1 MMVDFAFVIDDTAD
15 QKANIKVIGV
25 GGSGGNAVAHM
36 ISKGMEGVDF
46 LCANT
51 DAQDLAQSHVATK
64 IQIGID
70 TTKGLGAGM
79 DPGIGS
85 ESAKESKDA
94 IANAISETDMLFI
107 TAGFGGGTGTGASPV
122 IAEIAKELGI
132 LTVAVVTKPFNWE
145 GDLRAQYAEEGI
157 QELEKHVDSLII
169 IPNDK
174 LQSLGKKITLVN
186 AFEAANDVLLNSV
199 QGIVE
204 LITVPGLMN
213 LDFADVKK
221 VMSDKGRGIMG
232 SAAAS
237 GPDRG
242 RRAIEEAVN
251 SPLLEDIDLEGAQG
265 ILLNV
270 TADEDLEISE
280 FDEIGGI
287 VKSYASDEA
296 KVIVGTAIS
305 KNMNDSIRVTIVA
318 TGLGERQAEKTIID
332 KTNFSNLDR
341 PITER
346 NPLRETKDLFENKEE
361 KIIRKHD
368 ELEILDVPQF
378 LKRQDA

>member
-1 MMVDFAFVIDDTAD
+1 MVDFAFVIDDTAD

-25 GGSGGNAVAHM
+25 GGSGGNAVSHM

-85 ESAKESKDA
+85 ESAKESKEA

-157 QELEKHVDSLII
+157 KELEKHVDSLII

-232 SAAAS
+232 SAMAS

-251 SPLLEDIDLEGAQG
+251 SPLLEDIDLEGAKG

-280 FDEIGGI
+280 FDEIGEI
-287 VKSYASDEA
+287 VKSYASDQA

-318 TGLGERQAEKTIID
+318 TGLGERQSEIKIKD

-361 KIIRKHD
+361 AIIGKHE

>member
-1 MMVDFAFVIDDTAD
+1 MVDFAFVIDDTAD

-25 GGSGGNAVAHM
+25 GGSGGNAVSHM

-85 ESAKESKDA
+85 ESAKESKEA

-157 QELEKHVDSLII
+157 KELEKHVDSLII

-232 SAAAS
+232 SAVAS

-251 SPLLEDIDLEGAQG
+251 SPLLEDIDLEGAKG

-280 FDEIGGI
+280 FDEIGEI
-287 VKSYASDEA
+287 VKSYASDQA

-318 TGLGERQAEKTIID
+318 TGLGERQSEIKIKD

-361 KIIRKHD
+361 AIIGKHE

>member
-1 MMVDFAFVIDDTAD
+1 MVDFAFVIDDTAD

-25 GGSGGNAVAHM
+25 GGSGGNAVGHM

-79 DPGIGS
+79 DPDIGS
-85 ESAKESKDA
+85 ESAKESKEA

-157 QELEKHVDSLII
+157 KELEKHVDSLII

-232 SAAAS
+232 SAVAS

-287 VKSYASDEA
+287 VKSYASDQA

-318 TGLGERQAEKTIID
+318 TGLGERQSKSKIVD
-332 KTNFSNLDR
+332 KTNFSNFDR

-361 KIIRKHD
+361 KTIRKHE

>member
-1 MMVDFAFVIDDTAD
+1 MVDFAFVIDDTAD

-25 GGSGGNAVAHM
+25 GGSGGNAVSHM

-85 ESAKESKDA
+85 ESAKESKEA

-157 QELEKHVDSLII
+157 KELEKHVDSLII

-232 SAAAS
+232 SAVAS

-251 SPLLEDIDLEGAQG
+251 SPLLEDIDLEGAKG

-287 VKSYASDEA
+287 VKSYASDQA

-318 TGLGERQAEKTIID
+318 TGLGERQSKSKIVD
-332 KTNFSNLDR
+332 KTNFSNFDR

-361 KIIRKHD
+361 KTIRKHE

>member
-1 MMVDFAFVIDDTAD
+1 MMVDFAFVIDDTAG

-51 DAQDLAQSHVATK
+51 DAQDLAQSNVATK
-64 IQIGID
+64 IQMGID
-70 TTKGLGAGM
+70 TTNGLGAGM
-79 DPGIGS
+79 DPDIGS
-85 ESAKESKDA
+85 ESAKESKEA

-157 QELEKHVDSLII
+157 QELEKQVDSLII

-232 SAAAS
+232 SAVAS

-251 SPLLEDIDLEGAQG
+251 SPLLEDIDLEGAEG

-280 FDEIGGI
+280 FQEIGEI
-287 VKSYASDEA
+287 VKSYASDKA

-305 KNMNDSIRVTIVA
+305 KNMNDSIRVTLVA
-318 TGLGERQAEKTIID
+318 TGLGERQVEKTIMD
-332 KTNFSNLDR
+332 KTNFSNLDI

>member
-1 MMVDFAFVIDDTAD
+1 MVDFAFVIDDTAD

-25 GGSGGNAVAHM
+25 GGSGGNAVGHM

-79 DPGIGS
+79 DPDIGS
-85 ESAKESKDA
+85 ESAKESKDT

-157 QELEKHVDSLII
+157 KELEKHVDSLII

-232 SAAAS
+232 SAVAS

-280 FDEIGGI
+280 FDEIGRI
-287 VKSYASDEA
+287 VRSYASDKA

-318 TGLGERQAEKTIID
+318 TGLGERQSKSKIVD
-332 KTNFSNLDR
+332 KTNFSNFDR

-361 KIIRKHD
+361 KTIRKHE

>member
-1 MMVDFAFVIDDTAD
+1 MVDFAFVIDDTAN

-25 GGSGGNAVAHM
+25 GGSGGNAVGHM

-85 ESAKESKDA
+85 ESAKESKEA
-94 IANAISETDMLFI
+94 IAHAISETDMLFI

-157 QELEKHVDSLII
+157 KELEKHVDSLII

-174 LQSLGKKITLVN
+174 LQSLGKKITLVD

-232 SAAAS
+232 SAVAS

-251 SPLLEDIDLEGAQG
+251 SPLLEDIDLEGAKG

-287 VKSYASDEA
+287 VKSYASDKA

-305 KNMNDSIRVTIVA
+305 KNMNDSIRVTLVA
-318 TGLGERQAEKTIID
+318 TGLGERQSEIKIKD

-361 KIIRKHD
+361 AIIGKHE

>member
-1 MMVDFAFVIDDTAD
+1 MVDFAFVIDDTAD

-25 GGSGGNAVAHM
+25 GGSGGNAVGHM

-85 ESAKESKDA
+85 ESAKESKEA

-157 QELEKHVDSLII
+157 KELEKHVDSLII

-232 SAAAS
+232 SAVAS

-287 VKSYASDEA
+287 VKSYASDQA

-318 TGLGERQAEKTIID
+318 TGLGERQSKSKIVD
-332 KTNFSNLDR
+332 KTNFSNFDR

-361 KIIRKHD
+361 KTIRKHE

>member
-25 GGSGGNAVAHM
+25 GGSGGNAVGHM

-79 DPGIGS
+79 DPDIGS
-85 ESAKESKDA
+85 ESAKESKDT

-157 QELEKHVDSLII
+157 KELEKHVDSLII

-232 SAAAS
+232 SAVAS

-287 VKSYASDEA
+287 VKSYASDQA

-318 TGLGERQAEKTIID
+318 TGLGERQSKSKIVD
-332 KTNFSNLDR
+332 KTNFSNFDR

-361 KIIRKHD
+361 KTIRKHE

>member
-1 MMVDFAFVIDDTAD
+1 
-15 QKANIKVIGV
+15 
-25 GGSGGNAVAHM
+25 M

-79 DPGIGS
+79 DPDIGS
-85 ESAKESKDA
+85 ESAKESKDT

-157 QELEKHVDSLII
+157 KELEKHVDSLII

-232 SAAAS
+232 SAVAS

-287 VKSYASDEA
+287 VKSYASDQA

-318 TGLGERQAEKTIID
+318 TGLGERQSKSKIVD
-332 KTNFSNLDR
+332 KTNFSNFDR

-361 KIIRKHD
+361 KTIRKHE

>member
-1 MMVDFAFVIDDTAD
+1 MVDFAFVIDDTAD

-25 GGSGGNAVAHM
+25 GGSGGNAVGHM

-79 DPGIGS
+79 DPDIGS
-85 ESAKESKDA
+85 ESAKESKDT

-157 QELEKHVDSLII
+157 KELEKHVDSLII

-232 SAAAS
+232 SAVAS

-287 VKSYASDEA
+287 VKSYASDQA

-318 TGLGERQAEKTIID
+318 TGLGERQSKSKIVD
-332 KTNFSNLDR
+332 KTNFSNFDR

-361 KIIRKHD
+361 KTIRKHE

>member
-1 MMVDFAFVIDDTAD
+1 MVDFAFVIDDTAG

-51 DAQDLAQSHVATK
+51 DAQDLAQSNVATK
-64 IQIGID
+64 IQMGID
-70 TTKGLGAGM
+70 TTNGLGAGM
-79 DPGIGS
+79 DPDIGS
-85 ESAKESKDA
+85 ESAKESKEA

-157 QELEKHVDSLII
+157 QELEKQVDSLII

-232 SAAAS
+232 SAVAS

-251 SPLLEDIDLEGAQG
+251 SPLLEDIDLEGAEG

-280 FDEIGGI
+280 FQEIGEI
-287 VKSYASDEA
+287 VKSYASDKA

-305 KNMNDSIRVTIVA
+305 KNMNDSIRVTLVA
-318 TGLGERQAEKTIID
+318 TGLGERQVEKTIMD
-332 KTNFSNLDR
+332 KTNFSNLDI
-341 PITER
+341 PITKR

>member
-1 MMVDFAFVIDDTAD
+1 MVDFAFVIDDTAD

>member
-1 MMVDFAFVIDDTAD
+1 MVDFAFVIDDTAD

-25 GGSGGNAVAHM
+25 GGSGGNAVGHM

-85 ESAKESKDA
+85 ESAKESKEA

-157 QELEKHVDSLII
+157 KELEKHVDSLII

-232 SAAAS
+232 SAVAS

-287 VKSYASDEA
+287 VKSYASDQA

-305 KNMNDSIRVTIVA
+305 KIMNDSIRVTIVA
-318 TGLGERQAEKTIID
+318 TGLGERQSKSKIVD
-332 KTNFSNLDR
+332 KTNFSNFDR

-361 KIIRKHD
+361 KTIRKHE

>member
-1 MMVDFAFVIDDTAD
+1 
-15 QKANIKVIGV
+15 
-25 GGSGGNAVAHM
+25 
-36 ISKGMEGVDF
+36 
-46 LCANT
+46 
-51 DAQDLAQSHVATK
+51 
-64 IQIGID
+64 
-70 TTKGLGAGM
+70 
-79 DPGIGS
+79 
-85 ESAKESKDA
+85 
-94 IANAISETDMLFI
+94 MLFI

-157 QELEKHVDSLII
+157 KELEKHVDSLII

-232 SAAAS
+232 SAVAS

-242 RRAIEEAVN
+242 RRAIEKAVN

-287 VKSYASDEA
+287 VKSYASDQA

-318 TGLGERQAEKTIID
+318 TGLGERQSKSKIVD
-332 KTNFSNLDR
+332 KTNFSNFDR

-361 KIIRKHD
+361 KTIRKHE

>member
-1 MMVDFAFVIDDTAD
+1 MVDFAFVIDDTAD
-15 QKANIKVIGV
+15 QKANQKVIGV
-25 GGSGGNAVAHM
+25 GGSGGNAVSHM

-85 ESAKESKDA
+85 ASAKESKEA

-157 QELEKHVDSLII
+157 KELEKHVDSLII

-174 LQSLGKKITLVN
+174 LQSLGKKITLVD

-232 SAAAS
+232 SAVAS

-251 SPLLEDIDLEGAQG
+251 SPLLEDIDLEGAKG

-287 VKSYASDEA
+287 VKSYASDKA

-305 KNMNDSIRVTIVA
+305 KNMNDSIRVTLVA
-318 TGLGERQAEKTIID
+318 TGLGERQSEIKIKD

-361 KIIRKHD
+361 AIIGKHE

>member
-1 MMVDFAFVIDDTAD
+1 MVDFAFVIDDTAD

-251 SPLLEDIDLEGAQG
+251 SPLLEDIDLEGAEG

-280 FDEIGGI
+280 FQEIGEI
-287 VKSYASDEA
+287 VKSYASDKA

>member
-1 MMVDFAFVIDDTAD
+1 MVDFAFVIDDTAD

-25 GGSGGNAVAHM
+25 GGSGGNAVGHM

-85 ESAKESKDA
+85 ESAKESKEA

-157 QELEKHVDSLII
+157 KELEKHVDSLII

-174 LQSLGKKITLVN
+174 LQSLGKKITLVK

-232 SAAAS
+232 SAVAS

-251 SPLLEDIDLEGAQG
+251 SPLLEDIDLEGAKG

-287 VKSYASDEA
+287 VKSYASDKA

-318 TGLGERQAEKTIID
+318 TGLGERQSENKIKD
-332 KTNFSNLDR
+332 QTNFSNLDR

-361 KIIRKHD
+361 AIIGKHE

>member
-1 MMVDFAFVIDDTAD
+1 MLFEPADIKD
-15 QKANIKVIGV
+15 QKAKILVIGV
-25 GGSGGNAVAHM
+25 GGGGGNALNRM
-36 ISKGMEGVDF
+36 IDEGMTSVQF
-46 LCANT
+46 IAINT
-51 DAQDLAQSHVATK
+51 DAQDLAQSSVESK
-64 IQIGID
+64 IQLGIE
-70 TTKGLGAGM
+70 TTRGLGAGM
-79 DPGIGS
+79 NPDIGK
-85 ESAKESKDA
+85 ESAEESREA
-94 IANAISETDMLFI
+94 ITNAIKDSDMLFI

-157 QELEKHVDSLII
+157 KELEKHVDSLII

-232 SAAAS
+232 SAVAS

-251 SPLLEDIDLEGAQG
+251 SLSLIH
-265 ILLNV
+265 I
-270 TADEDLEISE
+270 
-280 FDEIGGI
+280 
-287 VKSYASDEA
+287 
-296 KVIVGTAIS
+296 
-305 KNMNDSIRVTIVA
+305 
-318 TGLGERQAEKTIID
+318 
-332 KTNFSNLDR
+332 
-341 PITER
+341 
-346 NPLRETKDLFENKEE
+346 
-361 KIIRKHD
+361 
-368 ELEILDVPQF
+368 
-378 LKRQDA
+378 

>member
-1 MMVDFAFVIDDTAD
+1 MVDFAFVIDDTAD

-25 GGSGGNAVAHM
+25 GGSGGNAVSHM

-85 ESAKESKDA
+85 ESAQARQDA

-157 QELEKHVDSLII
+157 KELEKHVDSLII

-232 SAAAS
+232 SAMAS

-251 SPLLEDIDLEGAQG
+251 SPLLEDIDLEGAKG

-287 VKSYASDEA
+287 VKSYASDQA

-318 TGLGERQAEKTIID
+318 TGLGERQSEIKIKD

-361 KIIRKHD
+361 AIIGKHE

>member
-1 MMVDFAFVIDDTAD
+1 MVDFAFVIDDTAD

-25 GGSGGNAVAHM
+25 GGSGGNAVGHM

-85 ESAKESKDA
+85 ESAKESKDT

-157 QELEKHVDSLII
+157 KELEKHVDSLII

-232 SAAAS
+232 SAVAS

-287 VKSYASDEA
+287 VKSYASDQA

-318 TGLGERQAEKTIID
+318 TGLGERQSKSKIVD
-332 KTNFSNLDR
+332 KTNFSNFDR

-361 KIIRKHD
+361 KTIRKHE

>member
-1 MMVDFAFVIDDTAD
+1 MVDFAFVIDDTAD

-25 GGSGGNAVAHM
+25 GGSGGNAVSHM

-85 ESAKESKDA
+85 ESAKESKEA

-157 QELEKHVDSLII
+157 KELEKHVDSLII

-174 LQSLGKKITLVN
+174 LQSLGKKITLVS

-232 SAAAS
+232 SAMAS

-251 SPLLEDIDLEGAQG
+251 SPLLEDIDLEGAKG

-280 FDEIGGI
+280 FDEIGEI
-287 VKSYASDEA
+287 VKSYASDQA

-318 TGLGERQAEKTIID
+318 TGLGERQSEIKIKD

-361 KIIRKHD
+361 AIIGKHE